1 MLKEKRVVITG
12 ASEGLGESLALRL
25 AKEGAKIALLAR
37 DHKKLQAV
45 ACKVGDLGGESLIV
59 PVDIRSKQAVSS
71 AFQKIKENFGSI
83 DTLVNN
89 AGVWLEGKTEDAS
102 EEKIRAVFETNV
114 LGHIYCIQMVLPT
127 MKKRKSGHIFN
138 VISNAG
144 FEPSADWGI
153 YTASKYAMR
162 GLTDSLRQELQGT
175 GIKVTGFYPAGMNT
189 KLFVNAGYNYKD
201 NQPWMMDKNEVVEII
216 TFILCAPKDIIFDRL
231 SVRKFIS

>member
-12 ASEGLGESLALRL
+12 ASEGLGKSLALRL

-201 NQPWMMDKNEVVEII
+201 NQPWMMDKMRWLKSSLLYFAHPRI
-216 TFILCAPKDIIFDRL
+216 
-231 SVRKFIS
+231 